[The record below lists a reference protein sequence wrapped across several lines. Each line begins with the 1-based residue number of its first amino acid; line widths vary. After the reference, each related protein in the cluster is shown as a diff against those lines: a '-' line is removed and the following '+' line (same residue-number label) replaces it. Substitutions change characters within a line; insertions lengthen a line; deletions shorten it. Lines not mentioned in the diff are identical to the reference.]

1 MLGVDKKIAVMF
13 NKPGVFPGF
22 ENVVSAH
29 IQLPLKTAKLLQ
41 DDKRDCMVITT
52 QIPNNQVM
60 PNCFSDIDPASICFV
75 SDLNKQG
82 NRSAALE
89 GQVQGIKLSKLIL
102 NCLQVV
108 RALKKN
114 RINVLQVFGTKKFVL
129 LAILYKF
136 FCPGLKL
143 IWTTENKYKGSPKAI
158 ELLITKEVDTIV
170 TTTEYVESTLG
181 FHHNVKLI
189 SPGVA
194 RSFDID
200 GEATRRRVLFWRDPS
215 SENGADIALQVFKKL
230 APKYKKILFTF
241 AVRPHWN
248 AVINESDCDEG
259 NIEYYEY
266 PYKEVSLDQLLS
278 ESIVVLFPFREL
290 STNPQ
295 LAVIETLNAGVPVIC
310 SSVESNKEIL
320 RNTNLDFGLYDEVD
334 KYVEQLDKFLQT
346 FNISGKVDQS
356 SIQKLEKFYNWDC
369 YVKQCQDAYQ

>member
-1 MLGVDKKIAVMF
+1 MLDVDKKIAVMF

-29 IQLPLKTAKLLQ
+29 IQLPLKTVKLLQ
-41 DDKRDCMVITT
+41 DDRRDCMVITT

-60 PNCFSDIDPASICFV
+60 PNCFKGIDPASICFV

-82 NRSAALE
+82 RHSAALE
-89 GQVQGIKLSKLIL
+89 GQVQGIKLTKFIL
-102 NCLQVV
+102 NFFQVV

-114 RINVLQVFGTKKFVL
+114 KINVLQVFGTKKFVL

-143 IWTTENKYKGSPKAI
+143 IWTTENKYKGSSIAI
-158 ELLITKEVDTIV
+158 ELLMAKAVDAIV
-170 TTTEYVESTLG
+170 TTTEYVKSTLG

-200 GEATRRRVLFWRDPS
+200 DEATRRRVLFWRDPS
-215 SENGADIALQVFKKL
+215 SENGADIALEVFKRL
-230 APKYKKILFTF
+230 APKYKNILFTF

-248 AVINESDCDEG
+248 AVMNESNCDEV

-320 RNTNLDFGLYDEVD
+320 KNTNLEFGLYDEAD
-334 KYVEQLDKFLQT
+334 KYVEQLDKFLQA
-346 FNISGKVDQS
+346 FNISGKIDKS
-356 SIQKLEKFYNWDC
+356 SIQNLDKFYNWDC
-369 YVKQCQDAYQ
+369 YIQQCLDVYQ